1 MPRRT
6 FLPLLA
12 ALLLALP
19 LLLARQGA
27 APAKEQSAKPG
38 INVQWKSTNIEPLI
52 GTLESES
59 REIFHERE
67 KLAALVAPRPGS
79 VVADVGAGSGFMA
92 ELFADKVGLKG
103 KVYAVDINA
112 KLLERIAARAKS
124 SGRSNIETVLARE
137 DHSNLPPNSVDL
149 IFLCDTYH
157 HFEYPKSTMR
167 SLYDALRPGGQ
178 IVLVEFHRIPGRSP
192 AWLLDHVRAG
202 QDEFTKELR
211 GFGFALVQQHDAP
224 FLTQNYVLRFRKVE
238 KPASLLLPIRPFS
251 AAVFPSAL
259 AGPPHSTSAR
269 FLCVLSASASSV
281 LCFGLGL
288 AGVGVWC

>member
-1 MPRRT
+1 MARRLL
-6 FLPLLA
+6 LPAFA

-19 LLLARQGA
+19 LALARQGT
-27 APAKEQSAKPG
+27 APAKEPSVKPG
-38 INVQWKSTNIEPLI
+38 INEQWKSPNVEPLI

-79 VVADVGAGSGFMA
+79 VIADVGAGSGFMV
-92 ELFADKVGLKG
+92 ELFSDAVGAKG
-103 KVYAVDINA
+103 KVYAVDINTQ
-112 KLLERIAARAKS
+112 LLERIAARAKQ

-149 IFLCDTYH
+149 VFLCDTYH

-167 SLYDALRPGGQ
+167 SIYDALRPGGQ

-202 QDEFTKELR
+202 QDEFAKEIL
-211 GFGFALVQQHDAP
+211 GFGFELVERHDVP

-238 KPASLLLPIRPFS
+238 KPVSLLVPLRPLSAPAFS
-251 AAVFPSAL
+251 AAP
-259 AGPPHSTSAR
+259 
-269 FLCVLSASASSV
+269 
-281 LCFGLGL
+281 
-288 AGVGVWC
+288 